1 MGRLLGIDHGQKRIG
16 LAISDPGKVIS
27 KPLQTLKFSN
37 IERFIIDLTKIIYEQ
52 NIEKII
58 IGKPLGMSGNETD
71 QTQKVK
77 KFIKA
82 LRKSIKVPCE
92 MIDERLSSI
101 SAKKSLITIGVKTGH
116 NKSRVDETA
125 AAIFLQHYLDKT
137 NYK

>member
-37 IERFIIDLTKIIYEQ
+37 IERFIIDLTKIIDEQ

-92 MIDERLSSI
+92 MVDERLSSI

-125 AAIFLQHYLDKT
+125 AAIFLQHYLDKI

>member
-37 IERFIIDLTKIIYEQ
+37 IERFIIDLTKIIDEQ

-77 KFIKA
+77 KFI
-82 LRKSIKVPCE
+82 L
-92 MIDERLSSI
+92 
-101 SAKKSLITIGVKTGH
+101 SLIHI
-116 NKSRVDETA
+116 
-125 AAIFLQHYLDKT
+125 
-137 NYK
+137 

>member
-37 IERFIIDLTKIIYEQ
+37 IERFIIDLTKIIDEQ

-116 NKSRVDETA
+116 NKSRVDETE